1 MPVLDATTF
10 ALFVAAALTLLL
22 IPGPA
27 VLYIVAQSID
37 RGRGAGFVS
46 TLGIATGSLV
56 HVTAAALGLSSVLV
70 SSAFAF
76 EVVKYAGAAYLVYL
90 GTRRLL
96 TRETPEAVAARGE
109 RTLRA
114 TYAQGVVV
122 NVLNP
127 KTALFFFAF
136 LPQFVDVA
144 EGAVAFQIASL
155 GLVFVTLGILSDGL
169 WALAAGT
176 AAGWLRGNV
185 RFLRAQ
191 RYVSGTTLLGLGVA
205 TALSGSRKG

>member
-1 MPVLDATTF
+1 VPAPDGTTF

-37 RGRGAGFVS
+37 RGRAAGLVS

-56 HVTAAALGLSSVLV
+56 HVTAAALGLSSLLV
-70 SSAFAF
+70 SSARAF
-76 EVVKYAGAAYLVYL
+76 DVVKYAGAAYLIYL
-90 GTRRLL
+90 GARRLL
-96 TRETPEAVAARGE
+96 TPETPESVAARGE

-136 LPQFVDVA
+136 LPQFVDVS
-144 EGAVAFQIASL
+144 EGAVAFQIALL
-155 GLVFVTLGILSDGL
+155 GLAFVARGILSDGL
-169 WALAAGT
+169 WAVAAGT
-176 AAGWLRGNV
+176 AAGWLRGNL

-191 RYVSGTTLLGLGVA
+191 RYVSGTTLFGLGVA
-205 TALSGSRKG
+205 TALSGSRKS